1 MSLHIWTPDALSS
14 ELRSYTG
21 VCWRLVEAQHQVST
35 LNLVDTL
42 AEQAVLEELIESTKL
57 TIPFDCRHLDY
68 LLATPF
74 RYGSMYPNGSRFRR
88 AGMTDGVYYAAE
100 TPETAV
106 AEMAFY
112 RLLFFAE
119 SPLTLWPAD
128 ASELTAFS
136 ATVGTKKL
144 IDLTIA
150 PLNQDHAVWTG
161 VDTYTACQSLAET
174 TRQAGGEIIRYL
186 SVRDPQKG
194 FNLAI
199 LTCLAFTEPRPKYRQ
214 TWRMRLSASGV
225 QAICEFPRNALEF
238 GTEAFAADPR
248 IANFNWIRS

>member
-14 ELRSYTG
+14 ELRSYNG
-21 VCWRLVEAQHQVST
+21 DCWRLVEAQHQVST

-42 AEQAVLEELIESTKL
+42 AEQAVLEELIESTKP
-57 TIPFDCRHLDY
+57 TIPIDCRHLDY
-68 LLATPF
+68 LLTTPF
-74 RYGSMYPNGSRFRR
+74 RYGSVYPNGSRFRR

-119 SPLTLWPAD
+119 SPLTPWPAD

-161 VDTYTACQSLAET
+161 VDTYTECQSLAET

-194 FNLAI
+194 LNLAI
-199 LTCLAFTEPRPKYRQ
+199 LTCLAFTEPRPKHRQ

-238 GTEAFAADPR
+238 SPEAFAADPR
-248 IANFNWIRS
+248 IANFTWIRS